1 MPKKVAAEPVVAL
14 PEFTELDGHEL
25 LIAPWE
31 LKTGQRTRLAG
42 RLNVIRQLS
51 EKHGEDSLEAMDGIA
66 DLLDYVSEH
75 YATDPDAWEDW
86 ARDKQLDVLVT
97 LVGAY
102 MQSAGKSQPSSNQ
115 Q

>member
-1 MPKKVAAEPVVAL
+1 MPKKTAEPTFDL

-66 DLLDYVSEH
+66 DLLDHVSEH
-75 YATDPDAWEDW
+75 YATDSDAWEDW
-86 ARDKQLDVLVT
+86 ARDKQLDALVT

-102 MQSAGKSQPSSNQ
+102 MQASGKSQPSSNQ

>member
-1 MPKKVAAEPVVAL
+1 MSKKTAEPTFDL
-14 PEFTELDGHEL
+14 PEFAELDGHEL

-66 DLLDYVSEH
+66 DLFDYVSEH
-75 YATDPDAWEDW
+75 YAKDSDAWEDW

-102 MQSAGKSQPSSNQ
+102 IQASGKSQPSSNQ
-115 Q
+115 H

>member
-1 MPKKVAAEPVVAL
+1 MSKKTAEPTFDL

-51 EKHGEDSLEAMDGIA
+51 EKHGGDSLEAMDGIA
-66 DLLDYVSEH
+66 DLLDHVSEH
-75 YATDPDAWEDW
+75 YALDSDAWEDW
-86 ARDKQLDVLVT
+86 ARDKQLDALVT

-115 Q
+115 R

>member
-1 MPKKVAAEPVVAL
+1 MPKKVAESVVDL

-31 LKTGQRTRLAG
+31 LKTGQRTRLVG

-75 YATDPDAWEDW
+75 YAVDSDAWEDW
-86 ARDKQLDVLVT
+86 ARDKQLDALVT

-102 MQSAGKSQPSSNQ
+102 MQASGKSQPSSNQ

>member
-1 MPKKVAAEPVVAL
+1 MSKKTAEPTFDL
-14 PEFTELDGHEL
+14 PEFTDLDGHEL

-75 YATDPDAWEDW
+75 YALDSDAWEDW
-86 ARDKQLDVLVT
+86 ARDKQLDALVT

-115 Q
+115 R

>member
-1 MPKKVAAEPVVAL
+1 MPKKVAAEPEIDL
-14 PEFTELDGHEL
+14 PEFTTLDGHEL

-42 RLNVIRQLS
+42 RLNMIRQLS

-75 YATDPDAWEDW
+75 YAVDSDAWEDW
-86 ARDKQLDVLVT
+86 ARDKPLDVLVT
-97 LVGAY
+97 LVGSY

-115 Q
+115 P

>member
-1 MPKKVAAEPVVAL
+1 MPKKVAAEPVADL
-14 PEFTELDGHEL
+14 PKFTELDGHEL

-75 YATDPDAWEDW
+75 YVIDSDAWEDW

-102 MQSAGKSQPSSNQ
+102 MQASGKSQPSSNQ
-115 Q
+115 H

>member
-1 MPKKVAAEPVVAL
+1 MPKKVAEKPEIDL
-14 PEFTELDGHEL
+14 PEFAELDGHDL

-42 RLNVIRQLS
+42 RLNAIRLLS
-51 EKHGEDSLEAMDGIA
+51 EKHGEDSLETMDGIA
-66 DLLDYVSEH
+66 GLMDYVSEH
-75 YATDPDAWEDW
+75 YAVDSDVWEDW

-102 MQSAGKSQPSSNQ
+102 MQASGKSQPSSNQ
-115 Q
+115 R

>member
-1 MPKKVAAEPVVAL
+1 MPKKVAAPVVDL

-42 RLNVIRQLS
+42 RLTVIRQLS

-75 YATDPDAWEDW
+75 YAVDSDAWEGW

-102 MQSAGKSQPSSNQ
+102 MQASGKSQPSSNQ
-115 Q
+115 R

>member
-1 MPKKVAAEPVVAL
+1 MPKKVAEPEFDL
-14 PEFTELDGHEL
+14 PEFTELDGHDL

-31 LKTGQRTRLAG
+31 LKASQRTRLAG

-75 YATDPDAWEDW
+75 YVTDSGAWEDW
-86 ARDKQLDVLVT
+86 ARDKQLDALVT
-97 LVGAY
+97 LVGSY
-102 MQSAGKSQPSSNQ
+102 MQASGKSQPSSNQ